1 MLFYTRFHA
10 APPGVPDAA
19 RGIAPKP
26 LDIPIL
32 NNYNIGMGAINFEWD
47 ENKNRLNQRKH
58 GISFEEAVSVFYDEE
73 ALIRDDPEHSEEEE
87 RFVILG
93 LSSKANLLVVC
104 HCFRAS
110 ETVIRI
116 ISARKATKTESKYY
130 GK

>member
-1 MLFYTRFHA
+1 
-10 APPGVPDAA
+10 
-19 RGIAPKP
+19 
-26 LDIPIL
+26 
-32 NNYNIGMGAINFEWD
+32 MGTIRFEWD

-58 GISFEEAVSVFYDEE
+58 GISFEEAVSVFYDTRS
-73 ALIRDDPEHSEEEE
+73 LIEDDPEHSEEEE

-104 HCFRAS
+104 HCLRES

-116 ISARKATKTESKYY
+116 ISARKATKTESGFY